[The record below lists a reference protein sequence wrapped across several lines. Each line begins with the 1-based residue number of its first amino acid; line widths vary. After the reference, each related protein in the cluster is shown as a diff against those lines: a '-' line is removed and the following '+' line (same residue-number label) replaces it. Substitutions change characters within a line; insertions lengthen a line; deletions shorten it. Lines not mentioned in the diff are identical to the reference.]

1 MEKILGFIGMFAIV
15 GATYLFSKNKKE
27 INWKSVGCAFI
38 GQIVLA
44 FLLIKTPLWKGV
56 EWLANGV
63 SWILAQANEGINFVF
78 GGLVPEGGFVFFINS
93 LLPIV
98 FISAIMGLLFHYG
111 ILQKFIAVVGNTVA
125 KVLKVDTLI
134 AVNGVTNMFL
144 GQSDALFVTKSYL
157 SSPKVSNSVIFATLV
172 GGMTS
177 ISTSVVG
184 LYASMGASMEW
195 IIVSMP
201 LTVFSTFVLT
211 QILMPTTYNEEVAE
225 VETNDKGVNAIET
238 MMNYANAGFKSVIG
252 ITVALIVFLS
262 IVAMINNFIGLFFD
276 GVTMQSIIGIIF
288 KPLALLM
295 GVSPAEVGVVSEIL
309 ATKLITNE
317 AVAFGLSAF
326 ATLSVN
332 AKAMVTVALCGF
344 AGIGSIG
351 ILIGGYSAIAPNK
364 VPVVAKLGA
373 KALICATAVN
383 ILTGAVVGL
392 FL

>member
-63 SWILAQANEGINFVF
+63 SWILAQANEGISFVF

-238 MMNYANAGFKSVIG
+238 MMNYANAGFKGVIG

-317 AVAFGLSAF
+317 AVAFGLPAF